1 MQASLIHQRQLNGK
15 LRSLE
20 WDHATNINTGTI
32 IVFYIKSKPET
43 SKIHHIYHF
52 LSNIIHRTNKKE
64 KEKNIRH
71 SGIVPRSPCRNFTTL
86 TVTPPE
92 LSAKEFGAQNLAN
105 A

>member
-52 LSNIIHRTNKKE
+52 LVILYIEQIRKK
-64 KEKNIRH
+64 KKKIFDTQGLYPGR
-71 SGIVPRSPCRNFTTL
+71 
-86 TVTPPE
+86 
-92 LSAKEFGAQNLAN
+92 LAVISLLLP
-105 A
+105 